1 MIKNPT
7 KVAPVLKR
15 PFDADKFDNAIE
27 SCNNKK
33 KDRQKIINNLAK
45 QLIDFEKHIKEQIQ
59 KEHDEIAFY
68 TRTKHAC
75 KRIIKI
81 NNKLDF
87 SNTYLEK
94 LPIDIFR
101 KIQMKNLCDELKT
114 FITKNLKFQ
123 YRLGI
128 EYNHRFGK
136 HDNKYTNIPAILT
149 IDTSGRRC
157 ILIHGK
163 EHVYKKGVLMNY
175 LEQNGIKSYKS
186 WTFKKL
192 YQKCYSF

>member
-128 EYNHRFGK
+128 EYNHRFDK
-136 HDNKYTNIPAILT
+136 HDSFTPPIKLT
-149 IDTSGRRC
+149 CNNYHRI

-163 EHVYKKGVLMNY
+163 EYAYQKGVLMNY

-186 WTFKKL
+186 WTIKKL
-192 YQKCYSF
+192 YDKCYSF